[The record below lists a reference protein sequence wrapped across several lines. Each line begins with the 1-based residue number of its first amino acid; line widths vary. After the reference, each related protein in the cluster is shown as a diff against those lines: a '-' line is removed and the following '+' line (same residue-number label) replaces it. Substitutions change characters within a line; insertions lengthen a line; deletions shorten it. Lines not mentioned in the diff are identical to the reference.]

1 MSARRNIGV
10 WAHWLGMSEPLLLG
24 NLYATR
30 TGVREVFEFEYR
42 AEALR
47 NPALTQVALDPR
59 VLPYPGSQYPPQGTR
74 NFGLFLDSCPDR
86 WGRMLMDRRNE
97 RARRQAQGPHEGAT
111 PTLLESDYL
120 LGVHDAFRVG
130 ALRFTI
136 EGNASDAAGAGTAAG
151 SHRRRAAPAFMA
163 SSAQRAAPPFVRLR
177 ELEQASRAIESD
189 EANAPELDE
198 WLRILLAP
206 GGSLGGARPKASVQ
220 DEHGQLWIAKFPSQ
234 KDMHDVGAW
243 ELVLHTLARFCGLDV
258 PDAWAKPYASAYHTF
273 AVQRFDRLPGGQ
285 RRHYASAM
293 TLTGHSD
300 GDDEAS
306 GASYLEIAAVLMR
319 AGCATNADLLEL
331 WSRIVFNMCVSNT
344 DDHLR
349 NHGFLLE
356 PDRGWR
362 LSPAFDMNPVVGSH
376 GLKLNVTEA
385 DNALDLDLALS
396 VAPRFRVSNA
406 SARERISL
414 IQSAVRRWPVLATR
428 LGISKREQDRMAG
441 AFALASTPLAPL
453 A

>member
-1 MSARRNIGV
+1 MSARRTIGV
-10 WAHWLGMSEPLLLG
+10 WAHWLGMSKPLQLG
-24 NLYATR
+24 FLHATR
-30 TGVREVFEFEYR
+30 SGVREVFEFEYR
-42 AEALR
+42 EESLH

-59 VLPYPGSQYPPQGTR
+59 VLPYPGSQYPQQGTR
-74 NFGLFLDSCPDR
+74 NFGLFLDSSPDR

-97 RARRQAQGPHEGAT
+97 RTYRQAQGPKAGAT
-111 PTLLESDYL
+111 PALLESDYL

-130 ALRFTI
+130 ALRFTL
-136 EGNASDAAGAGTAAG
+136 EGNTSDAAAVAAANDG
-151 SHRRRAAPAFMA
+151 RGRAVQEFLA

-189 EANAPELDE
+189 EASVQELDE

-234 KDMHDVGAW
+234 KDVHDVGAW
-243 ELVLHTLARFCGLDV
+243 ELVLHTLAKFCGLDV
-258 PDAWAKPYASAYHTF
+258 PEAWAKPYASAYHTF
-273 AVQRFDRLPGGQ
+273 AVQRFDRLAGEL

-293 TLTGHSD
+293 TLTGHRD

-319 AGCATNADLLEL
+319 AGCATNEDLFEL

-349 NHGFLLE
+349 NHGFLME
-356 PDRGWR
+356 QGRGWR
-362 LSPAFDMNPVVGSH
+362 LAPAFDMNPVVGSH
-376 GLKLNVTEA
+376 GLKLNVSEA
-385 DNALDLDLALS
+385 DNALDLGLALS
-396 VAPRFRVSNA
+396 VAPRFRVSPA
-406 SARERISL
+406 TARERISL
-414 IQSAVRRWPVLATR
+414 IQSVVRRWPTLATR
-428 LGISKREQDRMAG
+428 LGIPKREQDYMAG
-441 AFALASTPLAPL
+441 AFALASTPLEPL